1 MTGRFAVGHFF
12 RLHRYLDSAT
22 IYLMTNER
30 HTQWLRGVL
39 DLCVLAALKDG
50 ERYGY
55 ELAQQLLES
64 GLGQIK
70 GGTLYPLL
78 ARLEKAGHVSTEW
91 RQGSQGPGRKYY
103 FLTTGGKLH
112 LKQQADNWK
121 DFSDLIGKMLPP
133 EGMEHDQGK
142 LPE

>member
-1 MTGRFAVGHFF
+1 M
-12 RLHRYLDSAT
+12 
-22 IYLMTNER
+22 
-30 HTQWLRGVL
+30 

-91 RQGSQGPGRKYY
+91 RQGNQGPGRKYY
-103 FLTTGGKLH
+103 FLTASGKTH
-112 LKQQADNWK
+112 LQYQSENWK
-121 DFSDLIGKMLPP
+121 EFSSLVGKMLPP
-133 EGMEHDQGK
+133 KGK
-142 LPE
+142 GK